1 MSRAETDTTASEGVE
16 SAPEL
21 GSDPA
26 GFLPWY
32 LTLFTGIVATLC
44 AFVLAFAALSP
55 IMVGTGFIGGNALL
69 MAGLGFVGSI
79 LIVVAALPEDDW
91 FAGGI

>member
-1 MSRAETDTTASEGVE
+1 
-16 SAPEL
+16 
-21 GSDPA
+21 
-26 GFLPWY
+26 
-32 LTLFTGIVATLC
+32 
-44 AFVLAFAALSP
+44 
-55 IMVGTGFIGGNALL
+55 MVGTGFIGGNALL